1 MANFASIRSWLWI
14 QRLFHVTVA
23 RRERVTPWIQIRW
36 LVVGGG
42 ERGAAPFLIN
52 SGQQIIVSSGG
63 NVSN

>member
-1 MANFASIRSWLWI
+1 MVNFASIRSWLWI

-36 LVVGGG
+36 LVAESG
-42 ERGAAPFLIN
+42 GAATLPVN
-52 SGQQIIVSSGG
+52 SGQQIIVSSGD